1 MIFFSWCL
9 HGLLNTIAS
18 ANCYNTILLPKK
30 AFNALYFQNP
40 EKPNLS
46 IMAKLHSL
54 PFFCWVNKNLYT
66 QFETLGTLSNITFGV
81 SWFKKK
87 KGQSWSTCMLSLLSP
102 GLDVLILSCIQVFLT
117 ALVTEVE
124 VFFSIFPVRILQG
137 KEDSRGL
144 KRMYNSKK
152 YVQF

>member
-1 MIFFSWCL
+1 
-9 HGLLNTIAS
+9 
-18 ANCYNTILLPKK
+18 
-30 AFNALYFQNP
+30 
-40 EKPNLS
+40 
-46 IMAKLHSL
+46 
-54 PFFCWVNKNLYT
+54 
-66 QFETLGTLSNITFGV
+66 
-81 SWFKKK
+81 
-87 KGQSWSTCMLSLLSP
+87 MLSLLSP

-152 YVQF
+152 YVSCFEETSAMIRKFESI

>member
-1 MIFFSWCL
+1 MESVDL
-9 HGLLNTIAS
+9 
-18 ANCYNTILLPKK
+18 
-30 AFNALYFQNP
+30 
-40 EKPNLS
+40 
-46 IMAKLHSL
+46 
-54 PFFCWVNKNLYT
+54 
-66 QFETLGTLSNITFGV
+66 
-81 SWFKKK
+81 KKK

-124 VFFSIFPVRILQG
+124 VFFSKIFPVRILQG

>member
-1 MIFFSWCL
+1 
-9 HGLLNTIAS
+9 
-18 ANCYNTILLPKK
+18 
-30 AFNALYFQNP
+30 
-40 EKPNLS
+40 
-46 IMAKLHSL
+46 
-54 PFFCWVNKNLYT
+54 
-66 QFETLGTLSNITFGV
+66 
-81 SWFKKK
+81 
-87 KGQSWSTCMLSLLSP
+87 MLSLLSP

-124 VFFSIFPVRILQG
+124 VFFSKIFPVRILQG